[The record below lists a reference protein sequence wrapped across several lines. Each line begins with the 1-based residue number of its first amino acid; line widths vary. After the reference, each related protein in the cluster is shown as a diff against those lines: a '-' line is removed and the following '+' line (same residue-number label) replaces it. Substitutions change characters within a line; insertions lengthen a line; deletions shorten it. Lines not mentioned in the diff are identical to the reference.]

1 MNCNVVGDFSINCKI
16 SFIQNK
22 INHFQLVRS
31 YSYYE
36 WQLLRKINIGPALL
50 ETKLENAKSNNSLV
64 STAISFHCYSLWWG
78 ICSILVSLFSCKYI
92 MHTVYTHAKKFSRK
106 KHSENIQT
114 FLQIVRI
121 PNDYFRL
128 TLPWTG
134 SNFMYFGRGGAHCTP
149 PPPPV
154 KCLKRAFLGSNQ
166 LVTKKVDKFWAVKW
180 KKNFFFKGCPK
191 KSKFWKKIKFFWP
204 SKNK

>member
-106 KHSENIQT
+106 KHSGNIQT

-128 TLPWTG
+128 RNMDKHLDNKFEFLSLKSVFFIWNGLQNLWNYENLPNPKLFR
-134 SNFMYFGRGGAHCTP
+134 SFPFCHQKEAN
-149 PPPPV
+149 
-154 KCLKRAFLGSNQ
+154 CLYNR
-166 LVTKKVDKFWAVKW
+166 
-180 KKNFFFKGCPK
+180 P
-191 KSKFWKKIKFFWP
+191 
-204 SKNK
+204 